1 MVAIIAIGAYMFPK
15 QVGQI
20 LGAGTRFPN
29 GISADS
35 TSPTA
40 GLVRGTDL
48 TITDDATIQGGTF
61 TVTTTNAATSTSAL
75 GCVQTTAT
83 STLTPIRLLYTASTT
98 ATAIS
103 GTQAGFVLW
112 GYGTCPF

>member
-1 MVAIIAIGAYMFPK
+1 MTNK
-15 QVGQI
+15 
-20 LGAGTRFPN
+20 N
-29 GISADS
+29 
-35 TSPTA
+35 
-40 GLVRGTDL
+40 L
-48 TITDDATIQGGTF
+48 TIGLLITLVIAVSGLFLPRVGTKFGAASPSDVQSTNF
-61 TVTTTNAATSTSAL
+61 TQVTTNALTVNTSNTATSTTVV

-83 STLTPIRLLYTASTT
+83 STATAIRLLYTASTT

>member
-1 MVAIIAIGAYMFPK
+1 MSNKNLTIGLAVAIIIA
-15 QVGQI
+15 V
-20 LGAGTRFPN
+20 AGLFL
-29 GISADS
+29 
-35 TSPTA
+35 PTA
-40 GLVRGTDL
+40 KSLFGAASPSDVSSTNFTQITANAL
-48 TITDDATIQGGTF
+48 T
-61 TVTTTNAATSTSAL
+61 VNTTNAATSTTAV

-83 STLTPIRLLYTASTT
+83 STATPIRLLYTASTT